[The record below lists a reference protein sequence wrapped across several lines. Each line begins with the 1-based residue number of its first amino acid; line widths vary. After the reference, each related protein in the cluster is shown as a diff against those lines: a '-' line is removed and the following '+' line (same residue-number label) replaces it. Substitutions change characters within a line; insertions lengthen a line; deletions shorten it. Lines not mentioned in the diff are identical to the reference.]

1 MPLAQNYPHLE
12 ISVLKLSEVWRDN
25 PTKRMDAEYFKGEWV
40 ENEEKHYDFVTL
52 GSLCIIR
59 SGITPKDRDNDL
71 KTGVVLL
78 KTTNIRN
85 SILSNT
91 DDYFFIDENTNRQMG
106 RTQICDEDVLINIV
120 GATIDVIGRV
130 AYVPI
135 GFRKSNITQAMAFC
149 RVTHKEILPAYLFVV
164 LQTDNALSQIGRIAR
179 PTGQYNL
186 NLEEVRR
193 LKIPLLPLDFQ
204 EHIAQLVKNAHACL
218 EQSKA
223 LYKEAQGLLEQE
235 LGTLPKA
242 PPKEHQ
248 IKSLKESFLS
258 TGRLDAEFYQSKY
271 EHLETCLREY
281 VNGVVPL
288 KDLVHEYSSGFAF
301 KSVDYLDQQQSNAL
315 MLIRINNIKR
325 NTLDTQNVI
334 YLPAQAKEL
343 SPKDKLQKGDL
354 LISMS
359 GSIGLACV
367 VHTEIE
373 AMLNQRILKIRVKN
387 FIPEVLALY
396 LNSVMG
402 RLQFERIGTGG
413 VQTNL
418 SYADMQNIFVPK
430 IPLNVQEQIAT
441 LLQESLKHRQEA
453 KSLLVQARA
462 EVEGALSRERE
473 IAKT

>member
-1 MPLAQNYPHLE
+1 MPNSLAQNYPHLE
-12 ISVLKLSEVWRDN
+12 ISVLKLSEVLHDN
-25 PTKRMDAEYFKGEWV
+25 PTKRMDAEYFKREWV
-40 ENEEKHYDFVTL
+40 GIKNKLLSVPNEYLRNLVSFNARYSQPTYDQNSQLKIINSQHVRNEYINHENARTGYGAVVPREAILINSTGVGTL
-52 GSLCIIR
+52 GRVFINLLDFDFSV
-59 SGITPKDRDNDL
+59 DNH
-71 KTGVVLL
+71 
-78 KTTNIRN
+78 
-85 SILSNT
+85 
-91 DDYFFIDENTNRQMG
+91 
-106 RTQICDEDVLINIV
+106 INILV
-120 GATIDVIGRV
+120 VKD
-130 AYVPI
+130 YKKLLP
-135 GFRKSNITQAMAFC
+135 GFLMVF
-149 RVTHKEILPAYLFVV
+149 
-164 LQTDNALSQIGRIAR
+164 LQTKFGQAQINRYYSG
-179 PTGQYNL
+179 TSGQIEIYPRNFNNFL
-186 NLEEVRR
+186 
-193 LKIPLLPLDFQ
+193 IPLLPLDFQ

-235 LGTLPKA
+235 LGTPPKA

-301 KSVDYLDQQQSNAL
+301 KSVDYLDQQQPNAL

-430 IPLNVQEQIAT
+430 IPLNVQEQIAA
-441 LLQESLKHRQEA
+441 LLQESLKHREQA
-453 KSLLVQARA
+453 KVLLTQAKARA
-462 EVEGALSRERE
+462 EHALTGGGGGNLQTTP
-473 IAKT
+473 KGGL